1 MHWVEGVEKDHNGYH
16 EGGLS
21 AGNFVPAD
29 GEAFEGISMLY
40 MTGNDGSLFFSSTSV
55 DASSQSKRVSALFG
69 SGTGSLRR
77 E

>member
-1 MHWVEGVEKDHNGYH
+1 MQQTVWKEMQALTRCFVSSFCHHHPTAKDHNGYH

-40 MTGNDGSLFFSSTSV
+40 MTGNDGSLFF
-55 DASSQSKRVSALFG
+55 
-69 SGTGSLRR
+69 
-77 E
+77 